1 MKQNKNYKKRQYDNL
16 INQAFLYTKQS
27 NYRDA
32 EKLFIRAINILNSE
46 NVAYINLSNI
56 YVAENKIP
64 NATNILFKFLT
75 NFKFDEN
82 IANHLGKICF
92 NFNLDKDLS
101 KLLNLSYLSK
111 NYNKCKS
118 FLHYLQGN
126 IQKKKNKLKNAIDSF
141 KKSINLDKKNI
152 DAYLNLLNLLES
164 TNELDELNLYVNLS
178 LKYSSSIDQKNKIF
192 YFKSL
197 MMFRNK
203 KYKQALK
210 LIIDKNLI
218 EKFSEDNIYLIRV
231 YLLISK
237 IYEKTNNFNQAFT
250 KIQIA
255 NNLIKNDIHN
265 KKYDN
270 KKILT
275 NIKKY
280 KSFFIN
286 KNFLSIIDK
295 LKYKDHSNLAFLV
308 GFPRSGTT
316 LLDTILRS
324 HSKIN
329 VLEEEPHLL
338 NLRHKF
344 FKSKNNKLE
353 ALLEITQD
361 EKDEIRKNYLKEIN
375 YKKNNGLYIDKLPL
389 SIIEIGFIK
398 IIFPESKIILS
409 LRHPCDVV
417 ISCFFTSF
425 KINEAMY
432 NFLDFEK
439 TINFYN
445 EVFDLF
451 FSYEKELNLN
461 YYKIKYEDLVFD
473 FKNQVI
479 DLLKYLDLKYE
490 KKLETFYKTAKNRE
504 RISTPS
510 YSQVI
515 NPLYTTSIGRWRN
528 YEAKTNINKLL
539 KIWIDKF
546 NY

>member
-1 MKQNKNYKKRQYDNL
+1 MKQNKNYKKNQYDNL
-16 INQAFLYTKQS
+16 INQAFLYIKQS
-27 NYRDA
+27 NYRNA
-32 EKLFIRAINILNSE
+32 EKLFIEAINILDTKNI
-46 NVAYINLSNI
+46 AYINLSNI
-56 YVAENKIP
+56 YVAENKISK
-64 NATNILFKFLT
+64 ATNILFRFLK
-75 NFKFDEN
+75 NFAFDEH
-82 IANHLGKICF
+82 IANHLGKICY
-92 NFNLDKDLS
+92 NFNLEKDMS
-101 KLLNLSYLSK
+101 KLLDLSYLSE
-111 NYNKCKS
+111 NYYESKS
-118 FLHYLQGN
+118 FLHYLKGKLH
-126 IQKKKNKLKNAIDSF
+126 KKKNEIKKAIDSF

-164 TNELDELNLYVNLS
+164 TNELDELNLYINLS
-178 LKYSSSIDQKNKIF
+178 LQDSNSIEETNKII

-197 MMFRNK
+197 LLFRNK

-210 LIIDKNLI
+210 LITEKKLI
-218 EKFSEDNIYLIRV
+218 EKFSKNNDYLVKIN
-231 YLLISK
+231 LLISK
-237 IYEKTNNFNQAFT
+237 IYEKINNFNEAFA
-250 KIQIA
+250 KIEIA
-255 NNLIKNDIHN
+255 NNLIKNNKNN

-270 KKILT
+270 EKILI

-280 KSFFIN
+280 KGFYIK
-286 KNFLSIIDK
+286 KNFQKIRDRLQ
-295 LKYKDHSNLAFLV
+295 YKDYSNLVFLV

-329 VLEEEPHLL
+329 VLEEEPYLL
-338 NLRHKF
+338 NLRHSF
-344 FKSKNNKLE
+344 FKSKNNILE
-353 ALLEITQD
+353 SLLEITQG
-361 EKDEIRKNYLKEIN
+361 EKDEIRKNYLKEIK
-375 YKKNNGLYIDKLPL
+375 YKKNNGVYVDKLPL

-425 KINEAMY
+425 KINDAMY

-445 EVFDLF
+445 NVFDLF

-461 YYKIKYEDLVFD
+461 YHTIKYENLIYD
-473 FKNQVI
+473 FKNQVT

-504 RISTPS
+504 SISTPS

-515 NPLYTTSIGRWRN
+515 NPLYNSSIGRWKN
-528 YEAKTNINKLL
+528 YIEKININNVLES
-539 KIWIDKF
+539 WINKF